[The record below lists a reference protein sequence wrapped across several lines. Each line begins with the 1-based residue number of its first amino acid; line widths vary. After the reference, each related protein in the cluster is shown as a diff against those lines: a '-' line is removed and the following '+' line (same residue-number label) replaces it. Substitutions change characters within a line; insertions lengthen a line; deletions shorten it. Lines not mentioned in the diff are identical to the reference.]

1 MQDSLMGYQDAQQKL
16 GILFTT
22 YNLSQSLPGQ
32 KEDAYFDVPGGTY
45 NFPPEV
51 TQTSSGVFSVAFS
64 GSGKFTGSHLQR
76 AATVDLK
83 GAVDGNSGAVDLTL
97 KAEGSVF
104 HLAIAATDTTGAV
117 ALSKR
122 IAADI
127 ASKNWSDVYDATSP
141 TLKGAGYSKADLAKD
156 MNAAYRHV
164 STACRMGP
172 AQYTPAAPLL
182 QGLGEHFSDVLAI
195 TVIAQSGA
203 PIATFASIDL
213 KRANGVWVFVAGN
226 PPGVSGGGTE
236 PELFGIPAPS
246 P

>member
-1 MQDSLMGYQDAQQKL
+1 MQDSLMGYQDDQQKL
-16 GILFTT
+16 GIFFTT
-22 YNLSQSLPGQ
+22 YNLSHSLPGQ
-32 KEDAYFDVPGGTY
+32 KEDAYFDVPGGSY
-45 NFPPEV
+45 SFPPDV
-51 TQTSSGVFSVAFS
+51 TQTSPGVFSLAFG

-76 AATVDLK
+76 AATIDLK
-83 GAVDGNSGAVDLTL
+83 GAVDGNIGAVDLTL

-104 HLAIAATDTTGAV
+104 HLAKPAADTTGAV

-127 ASKNWSDVYDATSP
+127 ESKNWSDVYDVTSP
-141 TLKGAGYSKADLAKD
+141 TLKGGFSKTDLAND
-156 MNAAYRHV
+156 LNGMYRHV
-164 STACRMGP
+164 TSACRIGP
-172 AQYTPAAPLL
+172 GQYEAAQGVL
-182 QGLGEHFSDVLAI
+182 QVLGDRFIDVLAI
-195 TVIAQSGA
+195 TVTGQPGP

-213 KRANGVWVFVAGN
+213 KRTNGAWVFVAGN